1 MAATN
6 WLAVHLYGKSGHA
19 GKPDEGIDT
28 AVAVSSMVMNMQ
40 TIVSRN
46 LNPLDPA
53 VLTIGKIEAGTARN
67 VIAGEAKIEGTAR
80 TFSKQAQEMIEERVK
95 DIAKA
100 HEQMY
105 GIDVTVDFQPSSHG
119 ALINDPEIVENVMEK
134 AGEVF
139 DPSEF
144 THVPAMMLGEDFANY
159 LEEIDGCFAFIGGGD
174 HPANHHGKF
183 DFDEKALIS
192 GVRLMLTFVIV

>member
-1 MAATN
+1 MSKD
-6 WLAVHLYGKSGHA
+6 LYV
-19 GKPDEGIDT
+19 
-28 AVAVSSMVMNMQ
+28 VAEQ
-40 TIVSRN
+40 R
-46 LNPLDPA
+46 D
-53 VLTIGKIEAGTARN
+53 GE
-67 VIAGEAKIEGTAR
+67 IAKVTLELLGEATKLAADLGEKVVGVLMGDGIKG
-80 TFSKQAQEMIEERVK
+80 KAQEMIEERVK

>member
-1 MAATN
+1 
-6 WLAVHLYGKSGHA
+6 
-19 GKPDEGIDT
+19 
-28 AVAVSSMVMNMQ
+28 
-40 TIVSRN
+40 
-46 LNPLDPA
+46 
-53 VLTIGKIEAGTARN
+53 
-67 VIAGEAKIEGTAR
+67 
-80 TFSKQAQEMIEERVK
+80 MIEERGK